1 MQLLPT
7 LLEEEEQ
14 CERVMLE
21 EEELLQVG
29 ATSLAIP
36 RVTGN

>member
-7 LLEEEEQ
+7 LLEEKER

-21 EEELLQVG
+21 EEELLQG
-29 ATSLAIP
+29 WCYL
-36 RVTGN
+36 TGNPPHRW